1 MPRAALARLAQR
13 PPQRVGQPQPLGR
26 QRQQRRPRPRRQT
39 DAVRTDFYLLDA
51 GTSHHLQGAPPE
63 REREVS
69 TTTTL
74 PAQADVSARP
84 TSLSHLPNGESRLGR
99 SGRTIRPRA
108 RGATQLRWSTAS
120 IRRYD
125 D

>member
-39 DAVRTDFYLLDA
+39 GAVRADFYLLDA

-63 REREVS
+63 RERKVS

-74 PAQADVSARP
+74 PAQADVSAP
-84 TSLSHLPNGESRLGR
+84 TAAVAPRTTDKSRLGNLVTACWSATR
-99 SGRTIRPRA
+99 SSPICHWT
-108 RGATQLRWSTAS
+108 S
-120 IRRYD
+120 
-125 D
+125 